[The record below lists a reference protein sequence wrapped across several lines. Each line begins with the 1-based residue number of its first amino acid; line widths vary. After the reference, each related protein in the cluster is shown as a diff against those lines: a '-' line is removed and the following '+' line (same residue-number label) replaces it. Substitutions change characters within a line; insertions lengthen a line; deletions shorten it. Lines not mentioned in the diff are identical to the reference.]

1 MARQAKLGG
10 VRGVREWQNLA
21 SAGDV
26 RRYFRWLILSMRD
39 HTLDAK
45 DAAVMGQLGSY
56 LLKALEV
63 ADLEGERPTLTQY
76 LAARQNGHPPEQE
89 ERLPEQLQ

>member
-21 SAGDV
+21 NAGDV
-26 RRYFRWLILSMRD
+26 RRYLRWLILSMRD

-56 LLKALEV
+56 LLKALEA
-63 ADLEGERPTLTQY
+63 ADFDDR
-76 LAARQNGHPPEQE
+76 LAALEQKLTDHHANDTNGSVATH
-89 ERLPEQLQ
+89 

>member
-1 MARQAKLGG
+1 MARQTKLGG
-10 VRGVREWQNLA
+10 VRGVKEWQNLA

-26 RRYFRWLILSMRD
+26 RRFLRWLILSMRD

-56 LLKALEV
+56 LLKTLEASDFEDRIERIERALH
-63 ADLEGERPTLTQY
+63 AAEGGDGDTGSPTTT
-76 LAARQNGHPPEQE
+76 H
-89 ERLPEQLQ
+89 